1 MYLTFKKLALMIRYT
16 SVNQIEI
23 FEFEHPFETEL
34 DSENRWVKLSKL
46 LPWDRLVGIYSRS
59 LSTDTGRYG
68 IDSRLAIGALIIKHR
83 MKLTDREVIETIKE
97 NIYLQYFVGF
107 KSFTTQAAFD
117 PSLFVELRKRM
128 GADKFDEMNQE
139 IISLSEKKKEKKKNP
154 VQKDKDKPKGS
165 KQESQALSKEG
176 SRATAKE
183 DQSNKK
189 GHKQEQSQSKSNK
202 GKLKID
208 ATVADQMIVYPT
220 DLGLLNRARE
230 ESERL
235 IDILYEKSDLQ
246 KKPRTYRR
254 IARKQY
260 LAVSKKKQKSNKLI
274 RKSIGKQL
282 RYLRRNIKTIH
293 KLLDLFEHRK
303 FPLINRDQKIF
314 WVIQLLYAQQE
325 EMYREKKHSVKDR
338 IVNIYQPYV
347 RPIPRGK
354 DKASVEFGSKLG
366 LSEVDGFT
374 RLNHLSWDA
383 YNESTDLKQQVQDY
397 YRLYGFYPEVVLADG
412 IYLTRENRKYLK
424 GLNIRITGKLLGRP
438 PANESYYQKAKRKKE
453 HNQRNHVE
461 GKIGQGKN
469 AYGLKQIRARTK
481 ETSESWIANIIF
493 VMNIVKLEQLFLILL
508 VLIGTVMS
516 FCFSFVLFFTS
527 KKGVLRLGSECI
539 KRKFAFKKI
548 YLQFINFDRY
558 SNQIVNLAG

>member
-1 MYLTFKKLALMIRYT
+1 MIRYT

-34 DSENRWVKLSKL
+34 DGENRWVNLSRL

-59 LSTDTGRYG
+59 LSIDTGRYG
-68 IDSRLAIGALIIKHR
+68 IDSRLAVGALIIKHR

-107 KSFTTQAAFD
+107 KKFTTQAAFD

-139 IISLSEKKKEKKKNP
+139 IISLSEKKKEKKKA

-165 KQESQALSKEG
+165 KQESQTLSKE
-176 SRATAKE
+176 SSQATTNDDK
-183 DQSNKK
+183 SNKQ
-189 GHKQEQSQSKSNK
+189 GQNQSKPNK

-235 IDILYEKSDLQ
+235 IDILYKKSGLQ

-254 IARKQY
+254 VARKQY
-260 LAVSKKKQKSNKLI
+260 LGVSKKKQKSNKLI

-303 FPLINRDQKIF
+303 FPLTKRDQKIF
-314 WVIQLLYAQQE
+314 WVIQLLYDQQQ

-366 LSEVDGFT
+366 LSEVDGFI

-383 YNESTDLKQQVQDY
+383 YNESADLKQQVEDY

-424 GLNIRITGKLLGRP
+424 GLNIRITGKPLGRP
-438 PANESYYQKAKRKKE
+438 PANETYYQKAKRRKE

-493 VMNIVKLEQLFLILL
+493 TMNIVKLEQLFMTLL
-508 VLIGTVMS
+508 MLMGAVIS
-516 FCFSFVLFFTS
+516 FCFSFSLFLAG
-527 KKGVLRLGSECI
+527 KKQVLRLELRRII
-539 KRKFAFKKI
+539 KKYAGKVL
-548 YLQFINFDRY
+548 YPQFIDFAPS
-558 SNQIVNLAG
+558 SNQKVNLAG

>member
-1 MYLTFKKLALMIRYT
+1 MIRYT

-34 DSENRWVKLSKL
+34 DSRNRWVKLSKL

-59 LSTDTGRYG
+59 LSADTGRYG
-68 IDSRLAIGALIIKHR
+68 IDGRLAVGALIIKHK

-97 NIYLQYFVGF
+97 NIYLQHFVGF
-107 KSFTTQAAFD
+107 KKFTTQAAFD

-139 IISLSEKKKEKKKNP
+139 IISLSEKEKEKKNKP
-154 VQKDKDKPKGS
+154 SQKDKDKPKYNQGES
-165 KQESQALSKEG
+165 KTLPKEG
-176 SRATAKE
+176 SQATANNN
-183 DQSNKK
+183 QSNEKV
-189 GHKQEQSQSKSNK
+189 QEQEQNQSKPNK

-235 IDILYEKSDLQ
+235 IDILYEKSGLK

-254 IARKQY
+254 VARKQY
-260 LAVSKKKQKSNKLI
+260 LAVSKKKQKSKKLI
-274 RKSIGKQL
+274 RKAIGKQL

-293 KLLDLFEHRK
+293 MLLDMFEYRK
-303 FPLINRDQKIF
+303 FPLIKRDQKIF
-314 WVIQLLYAQQE
+314 WVIQLLYDQQE

-383 YNESTDLKQQVQDY
+383 YNESTDLKQQVEEY
-397 YRLYGFYPEVVLADG
+397 YKLYGFYPEVVLADG

-424 GLNIRITGKLLGRP
+424 ELSIRITGKPLGRP
-438 PANESYYQKAKRKKE
+438 MANESYYQKAKRKKE

-493 VMNIVKLEQLFLILL
+493 VMNIVKLEQLFLTLL
-508 VLIGTVMS
+508 ILIGTVMS
-516 FCFSFVLFFTS
+516 YYFSLFLF
-527 KKGVLRLGSECI
+527 I
-539 KRKFAFKKI
+539 KRKMSALGLELKHIKKKI
-548 YLQFINFDRY
+548 AEKTLCQQIIKFTRS
-558 SNQIVNLAG
+558 SNQIKWLAG